1 MITITKNVEKI
12 KISNKELEKYD
23 NYYKGLKIEV
33 KNDYF
38 LIELIILKEDDD
50 ISDIIKIRKNGEEIL
65 DRFKNRG
72 SAKNT
77 IVLSNYDFNKFK
89 NLYNNMQIKNNL
101 RKKMIINIYSEMLS
115 YEYYQ
120 TYLIEDTKDI
130 ILEDILDYELPN
142 YYAHEEYKKE
152 IIKESK
158 KKIKDKYGINE

>member
-1 MITITKNVEKI
+1 MITITNNVEKI

-38 LIELIILKEDDD
+38 LIELIILKENED
-50 ISDIIKIRKNGEEIL
+50 ISEIIKIRKNGEEIL

-101 RKKMIINIYSEMLS
+101 RKEMIINIYSEMLS

>member
-1 MITITKNVEKI
+1 MITITNNIEKI

-38 LIELIILKEDDD
+38 LIELIILKENED
-50 ISDIIKIRKNGEEIL
+50 ISEIIKIRKNGEEIL

-101 RKKMIINIYSEMLS
+101 RKEMIINIYSEMLS

-130 ILEDILDYELPN
+130 ILEDILNYELPN

>member
-1 MITITKNVEKI
+1 MITITNNIEKI

-23 NYYKGLKIEV
+23 NYYKGLKVKV

-89 NLYNNMQIKNNL
+89 NLYSNMQIKNNL
-101 RKKMIINIYSEMLS
+101 RKEMIINIYSEMLS

-130 ILEDILDYELPN
+130 ILEDILNYELPN

>member
-1 MITITKNVEKI
+1 MITITNNVEKI

-101 RKKMIINIYSEMLS
+101 RKEMIINIYSEMLS

-120 TYLIEDTKDI
+120 TYLIEDTRDI

-158 KKIKDKYGINE
+158 KKIKDRYGINE

>member
-1 MITITKNVEKI
+1 MITITNNIEKI

-101 RKKMIINIYSEMLS
+101 RKEMIINIYSEMLS

-130 ILEDILDYELPN
+130 ILEDILN
-142 YYAHEEYKKE
+142 
-152 IIKESK
+152 
-158 KKIKDKYGINE
+158 

>member
-1 MITITKNVEKI
+1 MITITNNVEKI

-101 RKKMIINIYSEMLS
+101 RKEMIINIYSEMLS

-130 ILEDILDYELPN
+130 ILEDILNYELPN

>member
-1 MITITKNVEKI
+1 MITITNNIEKI

-77 IVLSNYDFNKFK
+77 IVLSNDDFNKFK

-101 RKKMIINIYSEMLS
+101 RKEMIINIYSEMLS

>member
-1 MITITKNVEKI
+1 MITITNNVEKI

-38 LIELIILKEDDD
+38 LIELIILKENED
-50 ISDIIKIRKNGEEIL
+50 ISEIIKIRKNGEEIL

-89 NLYNNMQIKNNL
+89 NLHNNMQIKNNL
-101 RKKMIINIYSEMLS
+101 RKEMIINIYSEMLS

>member
-1 MITITKNVEKI
+1 MITITNNVEKI

-101 RKKMIINIYSEMLS
+101 RKEMIINIYSEMLS

>member
-1 MITITKNVEKI
+1 MITITNNVEKI

-38 LIELIILKEDDD
+38 LIELIILKENED
-50 ISDIIKIRKNGEEIL
+50 ISEIIKIRKNGEEIL

-101 RKKMIINIYSEMLS
+101 RKEMIINIYSEMLS

-130 ILEDILDYELPN
+130 ILEDILNYELPN

>member
-1 MITITKNVEKI
+1 MITITNNIEKI

-101 RKKMIINIYSEMLS
+101 RKEMIINIYSEMLS

-130 ILEDILDYELPN
+130 ILEDILNYELPN

>member
-1 MITITKNVEKI
+1 MITITNNIEKI

-23 NYYKGLKIEV
+23 NYYKGLKV
-33 KNDYF
+33 KAKNDYF

-101 RKKMIINIYSEMLS
+101 RKEMIINIYSEMLS

-130 ILEDILDYELPN
+130 ILEDILNYELPN